1 MAIRQNISGDSYE
14 LFVSG
19 RVDGAAANDL
29 EVQVLNAIKGGA
41 KEIFVNLSEAD
52 FLCSAGI
59 RVIMQHWRQLKG
71 QGKRLAVTN
80 PSKAVDEILAMTG
93 FRDAVVENPKARA

>member
-1 MAIRQNISGDSYE
+1 MAIRQNVSGDSYE
-14 LFVSG
+14 LLVSG

-29 EVQVLNAIKGGA
+29 EVQVLNAIKAGA
-41 KEIFVNLSEAD
+41 KEVFVNLSEAD

-59 RVIMQHWRQLKG
+59 RVIMQHWRQLKS
-71 QGKRLAVTN
+71 QGKRLMVTH
-80 PSKAVDEILAMTG
+80 PSKAVDEILVMTG